1 MTDEQKCIC
10 DLFALLDDVAE
21 KIKKNDFSL
30 VRKGSGIGGGI
41 YLGMPPICRFID
53 ELLEK
58 HGDVIYSALR
68 EKESEE

>member
-10 DLFALLDDVAE
+10 DLFALIQEISDKAV
-21 KIKKNDFSL
+21 KNDLSL
-30 VRKGSGIGGGI
+30 VRKGSGVGGGI
-41 YLGMPPICRFID
+41 YLGMPSIYRIVD

-68 EKESEE
+68 AKEREE